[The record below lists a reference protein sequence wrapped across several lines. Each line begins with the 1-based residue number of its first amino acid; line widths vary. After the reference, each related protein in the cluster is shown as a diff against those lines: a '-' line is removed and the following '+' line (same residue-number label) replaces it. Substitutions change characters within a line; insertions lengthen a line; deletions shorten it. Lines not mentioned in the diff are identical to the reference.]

1 MRWSR
6 HAGHGL
12 TAVAPDDRFGSSAAS
27 GADEIRSARYRAP
40 RARPPTARARLS
52 TGGLSAQLEAYRPGE
67 GRSRAGGTG
76 TRSGTTVATGA
87 SNADPAAAPS
97 SPAKTESWNL
107 TGVLPS
113 LAWLLRLTPLSPDI
127 PWTVPAQG
135 TPAPCW
141 PNAPRIASSQLASL
155 RYICARAEDRRIA
168 VPFRRDNVLQGGL
181 MPRQPFAFSRS
192 PLLGD
197 RAEKVYEWF
206 LRALAADG
214 DIAECGV
221 FAGATSYEF
230 TRYLETMK
238 IPKRVHLFDTFNG
251 LPDIITDQERGTTE
265 GGPLPGKFS
274 CKLSAVSARMESLS
288 QYKLHPGLFSETLPL
303 FDQPLCFIH
312 ADADLYES
320 TLEVIGLADRCLTK
334 EGVVVF
340 DDYDSPYYS
349 GVRLAIEGAL
359 DPRRYTIIPSRE
371 TTQCYAIKSSG
382 A

>member
-1 MRWSR
+1 MLIRSGSVVTGDDRELQRRWD
-6 HAGHGL
+6 
-12 TAVAPDDRFGSSAAS
+12 TAVFGLAAS
-27 GADEIRSARYRAP
+27 
-40 RARPPTARARLS
+40 
-52 TGGLSAQLEAYRPGE
+52 
-67 GRSRAGGTG
+67 
-76 TRSGTTVATGA
+76 
-87 SNADPAAAPS
+87 ADPALSRHSLDRPRSGNAGAVLAEGTADGKLPARIPPLHWRPS
-97 SPAKTESWNL
+97 
-107 TGVLPS
+107 G
-113 LAWLLRLTPLSPDI
+113 
-127 PWTVPAQG
+127 
-135 TPAPCW
+135 
-141 PNAPRIASSQLASL
+141 
-155 RYICARAEDRRIA
+155 DRRIA
-168 VPFRRDNVLQGGL
+168 VPSRRDNVLQGGL

-197 RAEKVYEWF
+197 RAVKVYEWF

-221 FAGATSYEF
+221 FAGATSFEF

-238 IPKRVHLFDTFNG
+238 ISKRVHLFDTFDG
-251 LPDIITDQERGTTE
+251 LPDIITDEERGTSE

-274 CKLSAVSARMESLS
+274 CNLSAVSAQMESFS
-288 QYKLHPGLFSETLPL
+288 QYEIHPGLFSETLPP

-359 DPRRYTIIPSRE
+359 DPQRYTIIPSRE